1 MGRQNGGRR
10 RDPVLRAAEDPGA
23 FAVHRGRLEAAIEP
37 ACAGELPWP
46 GRIAAA
52 IEAALAFAAADPI
65 AARVLTVHSA
75 NCRLLG
81 REPCDAVT
89 GREPYN
95 AMVDQLAARMARG
108 APLIP
113 SPPKPERRT
122 EVLISRLA
130 RQTLLH
136 LELSPG
142 VPATEIAPD
151 LIVFVLTPYIGMSE
165 ARRWAEPG

>member
-1 MGRQNGGRR
+1 M
-10 RDPVLRAAEDPGA
+10 LRAAEDPDA
-23 FAVHRGRLEAAIEP
+23 FAIHRGRLEAAIEP

-52 IEAALAFAAADPI
+52 IEAALAFATADPI

-75 NCRLLG
+75 NRRLLDHEPFDPMPG
-81 REPCDAVT
+81 REPFD
-89 GREPYN
+89 
-95 AMVDQLAARMARG
+95 AMVDQLAARMARD
-108 APLIP
+108 APPIP
-113 SPPKPERRT
+113 PPPKPERRA

-136 LELSPG
+136 LELSPE
-142 VPATEIAPD
+142 VPATAIAPD
-151 LIVFVLTPYIGMSE
+151 LVVFTLTPYIGMAE